1 MASSYRVK
9 RVLIVDD
16 NEVVLT
22 ALSSVLKSRGYDVMT
37 AIDGPEAFSVVS
49 EEKLDLMLLDIHFPP
64 DASMSGN
71 TWDAFHIMNWIRRA
85 GGPHGRDIPV
95 IVMSG
100 ARPAEMEQ
108 RCLAAGAVAYFQ
120 KPVRIPK
127 LIDAIQE
134 ILYPSV
140 SEVPLELVGA
150 SDSNY
155 DRPRL

>member
-1 MASSYRVK
+1 MASSFQVK
-9 RVLIVDD
+9 KILIVDD
-16 NEVVLT
+16 NQVVLT
-22 ALSSVLKSRGYDVMT
+22 ALSSVLTSRGYDVVT

-49 EEKLDLMLLDIHFPP
+49 EERLDLILLDIHFPP

-100 ARPAEMEQ
+100 AKPAEMEQ

-120 KPVRIPK
+120 KPVRIPR
-127 LIDAIQE
+127 LFNTIQE
-134 ILYPSV
+134 ILYPIV
-140 SEVPLELVGA
+140 SETPLELVGTA
-150 SDSNY
+150 NY
-155 DRPRL
+155 ERPRL